1 MVEHALREGLATGV
15 GTKVSGETWRM
26 EGAESVLIPF
36 WAEGLLTPQSLVTH
50 CKYIKLLWSARKM
63 TMSTL

>member
-26 EGAESVLIPF
+26 EGAESVLISF
-36 WAEGLLTPQSLVTH
+36 WAEGLLIPQSLVTH
-50 CKYIKLLWSARKM
+50 RA
-63 TMSTL
+63 TLER